1 MVKKTKRF
9 KYEAKKSAKEFV
21 VRDEP
26 KPEPAIDNQS
36 MNKKRIIMIAAGAAG
51 ILVLVVVAILFSQTS
66 LTLEPASESNT
77 LDVPRPDDAI
87 LVDLSSPQIIF
98 KLYAKASEKLVNNT
112 YSRIIVQPR
121 DDAESIYSYL
131 RNTDNSTIAIYPS
144 FTRTAYSPGGLAYNY
159 LAACENCIASKI
171 IYDIDDG
178 AYAEGHTAYQVLKIL
193 DYDFITDVEIDKN
206 PQILLNYDKV
216 ILLHNE
222 YATQNMFDAITSH
235 PNVVYLYP
243 GALSIKTN
251 ADYVAEQ
258 LLLVRGNG
266 YPDASVGNGFD
277 WEYDNSNFTQNVECQ
292 NWEFIRIEN
301 GHMLNCYPESIIHAS
316 PLLLLSLK
324 ELDDPYWAK
333 PLQNQVPN
341 TVDANNLKLMLL
353 NDAFVKLT
361 TPSENLSSVPLN
373 ETLDENMSIP

>member
-9 KYEAKKSAKEFV
+9 KYEAKKSAKEYV
-21 VRDEP
+21 VHDEP
-26 KPEPAIDNQS
+26 KPEPAIDNPS

-51 ILVLVVVAILFSQTS
+51 ILVLVVAAVLFSQTS
-66 LTLEPASESNT
+66 LTLDPAPESDT
-77 LDVPRPDDAI
+77 LNVPRPESET

-98 KLYAKASEKLVNNT
+98 KLYGKTSDKIVNNT
-112 YSRIIVQPR
+112 YSRILIQPR

-131 RNTDNSTIAIYPS
+131 RNTDDSTIAVYPS
-144 FTRTAYSPGGLAYNY
+144 FTRTAYSPGGLANHY
-159 LAACENCIASKI
+159 LAGCENCIASRI
-171 IYDIDDG
+171 IYDDDG

-193 DYDFITDVEIDKN
+193 GYDFITDVDIDKN
-206 PQILLNYDKV
+206 PQILSNYDRV

-277 WEYDNSNFTQNVECQ
+277 WEYDNSNFTQDTACQ
-292 NWEFIRIEN
+292 NWEFVRIDN
-301 GHMLNCYPESIIHAS
+301 GHMLNCYPESIIHIS
-316 PLLLLSLK
+316 PLLLLS
-324 ELDDPYWAK
+324 
-333 PLQNQVPN
+333 
-341 TVDANNLKLMLL
+341 
-353 NDAFVKLT
+353 
-361 TPSENLSSVPLN
+361 
-373 ETLDENMSIP
+373 

>member
-26 KPEPAIDNQS
+26 KPEPAIDNPN

-51 ILVLVVVAILFSQTS
+51 ILVLVVAAVLFSQTS
-66 LTLEPASESNT
+66 LILDPAPESDTLN
-77 LDVPRPDDAI
+77 VPRPESET
-87 LVDLSSPQIIF
+87 LVDLSSPQVIF
-98 KLYAKASEKLVNNT
+98 KLYGKTSDKIVNNT
-112 YSRIIVQPR
+112 YSRIIIQPR
-121 DDAESIYSYL
+121 DDAESLYSYL
-131 RNTDNSTIAIYPS
+131 RNADDSTIAVYPS
-144 FTRTAYSPGGLAYNY
+144 FTRTAYSPGGLANHY
-159 LAACENCIASKI
+159 LAACENCIASRI
-171 IYDIDDG
+171 IYDDDG

-193 DYDFITDVEIDKN
+193 GYDFITDVDIDKN
-206 PQILLNYDKV
+206 PQIISNYDRV

-277 WEYDNSNFTQNVECQ
+277 WEYDNSNFTQDTACQ
-292 NWEFIRIEN
+292 NWEFVRIDN

-333 PLQNQVPN
+333 PLQNQVPDTIDGN
-341 TVDANNLKLMLL
+341 SLKLMLL
-353 NDAFVKLT
+353 NEEFLKLT
-361 TPSENLSSVPLN
+361 MPSENLSSVPL
-373 ETLDENMSIP
+373 DENMSIP